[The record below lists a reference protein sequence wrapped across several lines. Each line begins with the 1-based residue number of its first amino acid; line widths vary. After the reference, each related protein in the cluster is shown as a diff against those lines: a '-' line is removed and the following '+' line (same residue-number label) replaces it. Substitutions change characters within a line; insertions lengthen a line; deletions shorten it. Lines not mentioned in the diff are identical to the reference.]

1 MLKFVLLLLER
12 VYFRIL
18 DEFLLI
24 VEVCNIMVFMGKFL
38 LSDMLYGVLIKLG
51 VLFLLEIVM
60 FKEEFV

>member
-51 VLFLLEIVM
+51 VLFLLEIVI